1 MKFCISGRQ
10 PKSVLKRADEI
21 KFQYKDCER
30 ILDYLDELNDKTF
43 IITIPVGTEVNW
55 NLMSAYNEKINLILG
70 LTYLDIELIKK
81 CISLNIKFYNAVA
94 VNNWYDLNGLIELN
108 PSYLFITGTL
118 YFDLEKIKNK
128 ANIPIRLV
136 ANNANDTPIPRKNG
150 VCGTWIRPEDV
161 DVYGEFVDAI
171 EFMEPLLSKE
181 ETLLHVYKEKK
192 EWPGNLNLLLT
203 NFGVHVDNRAIPE
216 DLGKLRM
223 NCGHRC
229 MRSGTCKLCINAL
242 LFADAVRNEHYKRK
256 ANKNGG

>member
-1 MKFCISGRQ
+1 
-10 PKSVLKRADEI
+10 
-21 KFQYKDCER
+21 
-30 ILDYLDELNDKTF
+30 
-43 IITIPVGTEVNW
+43 
-55 NLMSAYNEKINLILG
+55 MSAYNERINLILG

-108 PSYLFITGTL
+108 PSYLFIAGTL

-161 DVYGEFVDAI
+161 DTYGEYVDVI

-181 ETLLHVYKEKK
+181 ETLLHIYKEKK